1 MDWYCYFLELF
12 NPTLKTEMQKIK
24 LPMACIKLIS
34 LVLLAALASCGGG
47 SSPANTTP
55 ALNAPFISVQPLSI
69 SAPEGD
75 SVTFSVTATG
85 TAPLSY
91 QWQRNGSDV
100 AGATSA
106 QYTLPAQVS
115 DQGSMWTVIVRNSA
129 GSITSSAAKLT
140 VASKSLLAGAI
151 AGNSFNGYVEI
162 KGIAV
167 DDNGAIYLSDRA
179 DDNHLRVVTQQGV
192 SHMLALTAAAGDATA
207 QLSQV
212 VSLTRDAMG
221 NLYATDQGCV
231 IHKISPSGLLTTLAG
246 SSSCGAADGKGTAA
260 SFDSMLAITVD
271 ASGSVYVGGGATI
284 RKITPDGSVTTLAG
298 ISRTYGTSDGDA
310 KSARFG
316 SISGIAVDTAGVI
329 YVADAGSNINGIVG
343 SRIRKLSPAG
353 IVSTLA
359 GGSAY
364 GSADGAGAV
373 ATFSS
378 LNGLTIDK
386 QGNLFVADEGN
397 HTIRKITPGGVV
409 TTLAGTASQLT
420 PAAVDGI
427 GAAARFNL
435 PYGLAADSAGNVYV
449 SDSSPGLQL
458 NSVRK
463 ITPAGE
469 VTTITGS
476 NAGVG
481 VTDGSA
487 SEARFA
493 RPEAIALHSDGTLFV
508 ADTGNQLIRKI
519 SAAGVTS
526 TLAGNPGHGSFLSSG
541 DGTGVQATFVQ
552 PAGIAV
558 GSDGVAYIADAFRN
572 TIRRVGNDG
581 VVTTLAGSY
590 QNRYRPADGR
600 GAEAGFSSTNGIA
613 MDGNGTLYVADY
625 QAVRKIDANGNVT
638 TLTGTLGSGSGGTA
652 DGSLAQARFGYL
664 TAIALDASGNLYL
677 TDSGNHNV
685 RKITPAGV
693 VTTLAGTPGVAGDAD
708 GRGSAASFNG
718 PHGIALDK
726 AGNVYVADTKNNL
739 IRRISTS
746 GEVTTVA
753 GTRGLTGNTLGAF
766 AGALN
771 RPMGLAFDANGA
783 LLVTSANGIFKLPL

>member
-1 MDWYCYFLELF
+1 MR
-12 NPTLKTEMQKIK
+12 KIN
-24 LPMACIKLIS
+24 LPMDCIKLIP
-34 LVLLAALASCGGG
+34 LLILATVAGCGGG
-47 SSPANTTP
+47 GSVPTNTTP
-55 ALNAPFISVQPLSI
+55 ALSAPSVSAQPLSI
-69 SAPEGD
+69 SAPEGG
-75 SVTFSVTATG
+75 SVTFSVTAAG
-85 TAPLSY
+85 TAPFSY

-100 AGATSA
+100 VGATSA
-106 QYTLPAQVS
+106 QYTLVPVQVS
-115 DQGSMWTVIVRNSA
+115 DNGSLWTVIVRNSA

-167 DDNGAIYLSDRA
+167 DDNGAIYLSARA
-179 DDNHLRVVTQQGV
+179 DDSHLRVVTQQGV
-192 SHMLALTAAAGDATA
+192 SHKLALTATAGDATA
-207 QLSQV
+207 PLSQV
-212 VSLTRDAMG
+212 VSLARDATG

-231 IHKISPSGLLTTLAG
+231 IHRISPAGLLTTLAG
-246 SSSCGAADGKGTAA
+246 SSTCGAADGKGTAA
-260 SFDSMLAITVD
+260 SLDSTLAITVD
-271 ASGSVYVGGGATI
+271 GGGSVYVGGGATI
-284 RKITPDGSVTTLAG
+284 RKITPDGTVTTLAG

-316 SISGIAVDTAGVI
+316 GISGIAVDAAGAI

-343 SRIRKLSPAG
+343 SRIRKLTPAG

-359 GGSAY
+359 GGSTY
-364 GSADGAGAV
+364 GSADGAGTV

-378 LNGLTIDK
+378 LNGLTLDR
-386 QGNLFVADEGN
+386 QGNLFVADVGN
-397 HTIRKITPGGVV
+397 HTIRKITPAGIVS
-409 TTLAGTASQLT
+409 TLAGTASQLA
-420 PAAVDGI
+420 PAAADGA

-449 SDSSPGLQL
+449 SDSNPGLGL

-463 ITPAGE
+463 ITPSAE
-469 VTTITGS
+469 VTTITGDS
-476 NAGVG
+476 AGTG
-481 VTDGSA
+481 VTDGPS

-526 TLAGNPGHGSFLSSG
+526 TLAGNPGHGSLLSSG
-541 DGTGVQATFVQ
+541 DGTGTQATFFQ

-558 GSDGVAYIADAFRN
+558 GSDGVAYIADAVRN
-572 TIRRVGNDG
+572 AIRRVGNDG
-581 VVTTLAGSY
+581 VVTTLAGNY
-590 QNRYRPADGR
+590 QNSSRPADGQ
-600 GAEAGFSSTNGIA
+600 GAKAGFSSTTGIA
-613 MDGNGTLYVADY
+613 IDSNGTLYVADN
-625 QAVRKIDANGNVT
+625 QAVRKVDANGNVT
-638 TLTGTLGSGSGGTA
+638 TLAGTLGTQAGGTA

-664 TAIALDASGNLYL
+664 RGIAIDASGNLYL
-677 TDSGNHNV
+677 TDSLNHNV

-693 VTTLAGTPGVAGDAD
+693 VITLAGTTGVAGDAD
-708 GRGSAASFNG
+708 GQGSAASFNG

-726 AGNVYVADTKNNL
+726 AGNVYVADTENNL

-753 GTRGLTGNTLGAF
+753 GKRGLTGNTLGAF
-766 AGALN
+766 DSALN

-783 LLVTSANGIFKLPL
+783 LLVTSANGVFKLPL

>member
-1 MDWYCYFLELF
+1 MR
-12 NPTLKTEMQKIK
+12 KIN
-24 LPMACIKLIS
+24 LPMACIKLIP
-34 LVLLAALASCGGG
+34 LLLLAAVASCGGG
-47 SSPANTTP
+47 GSAPTNSPA
-55 ALNAPFISVQPLSI
+55 ASNAPSISAQPLSI
-69 SAPEGD
+69 SAPEGG

-100 AGATSA
+100 VGATSA
-106 QYTLPAQVS
+106 QYMLQVQASDNGTL
-115 DQGSMWTVIVRNSA
+115 WTVIVRNRA

-151 AGNSFNGYVEI
+151 AGNSFNGHVEI

-179 DDNHLRVVTQQGV
+179 DDSHLRVVTQQGV
-192 SHMLALTAAAGDATA
+192 SHMLTLTAAAGDATA

-231 IHKISPSGLLTTLAG
+231 IHKISPAGLLTTLAG

-271 ASGSVYVGGGATI
+271 ASGSVYVGGGASI
-284 RKITPDGSVTTLAG
+284 RKITPDGTVTTLAG

-316 SISGIAVDTAGVI
+316 GISGIAVDTAGAI

-343 SRIRKLSPAG
+343 SRIRKLTPAG

-397 HTIRKITPGGVV
+397 HTIRKITPAGVV
-409 TTLAGTASQLT
+409 STLAGTASQLR
-420 PAAVDGI
+420 PAVADGI

-435 PYGLAADSAGNVYV
+435 PYGLAVDGAGNVYV
-449 SDSSPGLQL
+449 SDSNPGLQL
-458 NSVRK
+458 NGVRK

-476 NAGVG
+476 NAGIG
-481 VTDGSA
+481 VTDGLA

-493 RPEAIALHSDGTLFV
+493 GPQAIALHSDGTLFV
-508 ADTGNQLIRKI
+508 ADTGNQLIRRV
-519 SAAGVTS
+519 SAVGVTS

-541 DGTGVQATFVQ
+541 DGTGAQATFAQ
-552 PAGIAV
+552 PAGIVV

-590 QNRYRPADGR
+590 ENRSQPTDGQ
-600 GAEAGFSSTNGIA
+600 GAKAGFSSTNGIA
-613 MDGNGTLYVADY
+613 IDGNATLYVADY
-625 QAVRKIDANGNVT
+625 QAVRKVDANGNVT
-638 TLTGTLGSGSGGTA
+638 TLTGTLGGGSGGTA

-664 TAIALDASGNLYL
+664 RAIAFDASGNLYL
-677 TDSGNHNV
+677 TDSLNHNV

-693 VTTLAGTPGVAGDAD
+693 VTTLAGTTGVAGDAD

-726 AGNVYVADTKNNL
+726 AGNVYVADTENNL
-739 IRRISTS
+739 VRRISTS

-783 LLVTSANGIFKLPL
+783 LLVTSANGVFKLPL